1 MKSLSDGKIILR
13 DFIETDIEKRVYWE
27 TAETEWQKWDAPWEY
42 ETLSDEEKK
51 KALTAYKETMGGWVK
66 KFSEL
71 PGEEKRTGF
80 QIVVAAT
87 GEYIGLVRQLSDR
100 RGLQHFRRRGKM
112 RGGDRYS
119 RRRGAGKGLCV
130 CRAEAVYRVSF
141 GKRGARDLHADM
153 VGKRTDDRFGGE
165 ARFRRIQAEK
175 GAAHRGGETLRRAYL
190 PSERG
195 KIPRAFARLK
205 GAAETYIFI
214 KRSE

>member
-1 MKSLSDGKIILR
+1 MR

-87 GEYIGLVRQLSDR
+87 GEYIGWCGSYRIDGDCSISADGENARWGSIFPPSR
-100 RGLQHFRRRGKM
+100 RGERAM
-112 RGGDRYS
+112 R
-119 RRRGAGKGLCV
+119 
-130 CRAEAVYRVSF
+130 
-141 GKRGARDLHADM
+141 
-153 VGKRTDDRFGGE
+153 
-165 ARFRRIQAEK
+165 
-175 GAAHRGGETLRRAYL
+175 L
-190 PSERG
+190 PR
-195 KIPRAFARLK
+195 
-205 GAAETYIFI
+205 
-214 KRSE
+214 

>member
-80 QIVVAAT
+80 QIVVARRANISAGAAVIGST
-87 GEYIGLVRQLSDR
+87 GIAAFPQTGKNARWGSIFPPSR
-100 RGLQHFRRRGKM
+100 RGERAM
-112 RGGDRYS
+112 R
-119 RRRGAGKGLCV
+119 
-130 CRAEAVYRVSF
+130 
-141 GKRGARDLHADM
+141 
-153 VGKRTDDRFGGE
+153 
-165 ARFRRIQAEK
+165 
-175 GAAHRGGETLRRAYL
+175 L
-190 PSERG
+190 PR
-195 KIPRAFARLK
+195 
-205 GAAETYIFI
+205 
-214 KRSE
+214 